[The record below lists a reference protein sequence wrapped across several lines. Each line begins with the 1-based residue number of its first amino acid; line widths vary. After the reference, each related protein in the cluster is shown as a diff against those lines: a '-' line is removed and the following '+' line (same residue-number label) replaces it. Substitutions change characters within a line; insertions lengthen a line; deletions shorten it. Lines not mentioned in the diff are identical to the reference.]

1 MIRAPAVQGRS
12 TRSVTGRMSD
22 GVYCSPMPLPEI
34 LGHKKQ
40 MLQLEEDL
48 ASDNLSHAYIF
59 TGPAHI
65 GKTAVARWFARK
77 ILLKD
82 APQDKYDEVAYA
94 VDHLIHQDILM
105 LDQLWMEER
114 MEDWDII
121 AQSSNIPQQHRAKAG
136 LKTDSIAVDDVR
148 EIQNRL
154 YDTGELPHRVCIIR
168 GVERMQDAASNAF
181 LKILEEPP
189 PGRIFLLTSDAPTLV
204 LPTILSRARVM
215 PFERVGTREMQGLLT
230 DLEPS
235 DASFILH
242 VSQGAP
248 GLAAALR
255 DDPDLLR
262 DERLLHTHAIAY
274 WEASNLHERLTFLK
288 PLLER
293 GDESNRFLFHLAL
306 ALRDRPDAARSH
318 ERALQQL
325 SEALETNAMRGL
337 QVQEFALSV

>member
-1 MIRAPAVQGRS
+1 
-12 TRSVTGRMSD
+12 MS
-22 GVYCSPMPLPEI
+22 PLEI

-65 GKTAVARWFARK
+65 GKTTVARWFARK

-82 APQDKYDEVAYA
+82 VTPENYDQAA
-94 VDHLIHQDILM
+94 HAIDHLFHQDILM

-114 MEDWDII
+114 MEDWDVI

-136 LKTDSIAVDDVR
+136 LKTDSIAVDDIR

-168 GVERMQDAASNAF
+168 GVERMQDGAANAF

-189 PGRIFLLTSDAPTLV
+189 PGRIFLLTTDAPSSV
-204 LPTILSRARVM
+204 LTTILSRSRVL
-215 PFERVGTREMQGLLT
+215 PFERVGLRDMRGLLESLDVT
-230 DLEPS
+230 
-235 DASFILH
+235 DASFITH
-242 VSQGAP
+242 IVQGAP
-248 GLAAALR
+248 GRAIALR

-274 WEASNLHERLTFLK
+274 WEASTLHERITLLK

-293 GDESNRFLFHLAL
+293 GEESERFLFHLAL

-337 QVQEFALSV
+337 QVQDFAFAADS